1 MLKVGIPSPFK
12 FLYLTQW
19 GYTAL
24 LRAAQEGHAELVRML
39 LQDFDSTVDEVDQV
53 SLHPGM
59 CATQK
64 IGRTMGIFCFQNLET
79 ACLVFSICDR
89 HTGECSRRSII
100 AT

>member
-39 LQDFDSTVDEVDQV
+39 LQDIDSTVDEVDQV
-53 SLHPGM
+53 SLL
-59 CATQK
+59 T
-64 IGRTMGIFCFQNLET
+64 
-79 ACLVFSICDR
+79 
-89 HTGECSRRSII
+89 
-100 AT
+100 